1 MKNLIW
7 TKRFG
12 RGFFMGPILAGLLA
26 GCGGSS
32 ATTPKTEDP
41 EIPSTSLSALAA
53 MQSDQTAM
61 ISTYPL
67 PNAYTPL
74 ASIPISGTYVYD
86 GYLSGGRGETL
97 DALTDIIIGDLK
109 LSVEFGNSSDDISG
123 SASNFHDEDGALMT
137 GSLTF
142 SSGELDRSGDPISD
156 ATLTLTVS
164 GRLTDADINTLDFSG
179 NLEGDTLGTN
189 YNALGGD
196 ALFNVSENSGT
207 SEYFTG
213 IFIAER

>member
-32 ATTPKTEDP
+32 APVNPDP
-41 EIPSTSLSALAA
+41 PPSFGFEEMSDE
-53 MQSDQTAM
+53 QSAM
-61 ISTYPL
+61 IERYPL

-97 DALTDIIIGDLK
+97 DALTDTIIGDLK

-123 SASNFHDEDGALMT
+123 SASNFRDEDGALMT

-142 SSGELDRSGDPISD
+142 SSGALDRSGDPTSG

>member
-1 MKNLIW
+1 MA
-7 TKRFG
+7 
-12 RGFFMGPILAGLLA
+12 FFTGPILAGLLA
-26 GCGGSS
+26 GCGGGS
-32 ATTPKTEDP
+32 ATTSMTEDP
-41 EIPSTSLSALAA
+41 EIPSTSLSDLAA
-53 MQSDQTAM
+53 MESAQTAM

-74 ASIPISGTYVYD
+74 ASIPTSGKYVYD

-97 DALTDIIIGDLK
+97 DALTDTTTGDLK
-109 LSVEFGNSSDDISG
+109 LSVEFGISSDDISG
-123 SASNFHDEDGALMT
+123 SASNFCDEDGALMT

-142 SSGELDRSGDPISD
+142 STGDLDRGANITSD
-156 ATLTLTVS
+156 ITLTLTVS
-164 GRLTDADINTLDFSG
+164 GRLTGADTNTLDFSG
-179 NLEGDTLGTN
+179 DLEGDMLGTN